1 MDIIVK
7 GINMDVQESMREYVT
22 GKLSKLERFF
32 HRLIDTTVAF
42 RMERGRVRIE
52 ATTTASGIVIRGE
65 ATAQDWR
72 TAVDAV
78 MDKLERQVKKYKGKL
93 EGRGALKAGEI
104 QPPGAVPSSLIPP
117 AEEEGEEEGGEV
129 VRTKE
134 FVLRPMSVEDAI
146 LQMEMLGHSFFIF
159 KDMDK
164 DKVQVVYKRADGDYG
179 LIDPIY

>member
-7 GINMDVQESMREYVT
+7 GTNMDVQESMREYVT
-22 GKLSKLERFF
+22 SKLTKLERFF
-32 HRLIDTTVAF
+32 HRLIDTTVTF
-42 RMERGRVRIE
+42 RMERGRVKVE

-65 ATAQDWR
+65 AIAHDWR
-72 TAVDAV
+72 TAVDSV

-93 EGRGALKAGEI
+93 EGRGALKASEI
-104 QPPGAVPSSLIPP
+104 PPPEAVSSSLIPSSEKSD
-117 AEEEGEEEGGEV
+117 EEEEGEV

-164 DKVQVVYKRADGDYG
+164 DKVQVIYKRSDGDYG